1 MKRLCGFSLQTG
13 GDFFPELINVL
24 VLSTCLLT
32 SMNLFMMADGR
43 LEELTRN
50 NTFNLQSLA
59 VSNGSALFI
68 SDPQKGVIISTLI
81 ANKFHASALQ
91 FNEKGRHLFGL
102 MVVCFIYLFS

>member
-1 MKRLCGFSLQTG
+1 MSVCGFSLQTG

-43 LEELTRN
+43 QEELTRNN

-68 SDPQKGVIISTLI
+68 SDPPKGVIISTLI